1 MIASQSAGKKR
12 PSVNV
17 KPAGVCIQL
26 LVERIQNE
34 ENSVP
39 TATMMAAKKC
49 IHRGTSSPAEQ
60 QHAEERASRKNA
72 MRPS

>member
-12 PSVNV
+12 SSAKV

-39 TATMMAAKKC
+39 AATMMAAKKC
-49 IHRGTSSPAEQ
+49 IHRGTNRRPNSSTPRNE
-60 QHAEERASRKNA
+60 ASRKKA
-72 MRPS
+72 VRPS